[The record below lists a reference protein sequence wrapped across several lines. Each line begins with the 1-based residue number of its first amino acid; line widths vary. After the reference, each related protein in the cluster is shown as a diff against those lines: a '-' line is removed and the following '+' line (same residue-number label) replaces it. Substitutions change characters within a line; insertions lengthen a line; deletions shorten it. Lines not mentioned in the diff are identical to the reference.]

1 VTLRRALIAYLLGIH
16 LFFATVVVLLLWDQR
31 IWFVAVEA
39 FLLVSSLAAIALFRG
54 LFRPLELIA
63 SGVEFLR
70 ERDFSTRLR
79 ETGPPEMNRLIG
91 VFNQMVDSLRTER
104 LTIQEQHYFL
114 DKILQVSPS
123 AIIILDHEG
132 TVSYA
137 NPSAHSL
144 LRFPE
149 GGIRGK
155 KVAELG
161 TSFASQME
169 RLEPGAAAII
179 PLLGMRKVLLR
190 KSTFLD
196 RGHPRTFYLFE
207 ELTEE
212 LRKSERA
219 AYEKV
224 IRMLSHEVNNSLGA
238 ANSLLHSCL
247 HYAGQLREEDRGDFE
262 TALTVAIART
272 DHLNAFMK
280 GFADILRLP
289 APRRV
294 FADVRVPLENIA
306 RLLHAELARRR
317 ISIVWDDQGT
327 RDPVLMD
334 AQQMEQVF
342 LNVLKNA
349 MEAIGADGTITIRLG
364 RVNGRETITIEDTG
378 PGIAEEVR
386 VQLFTPFFSTKEN
399 GQGIG
404 LTLVQEI
411 LRQHQFEFTLES
423 APGEPT
429 RFVIYLENGGR

>member
-1 VTLRRALIAYLLGIH
+1 MTLRRAFTLYLLAVH
-16 LFFATVVVLLLWDQR
+16 LVFASVIVWLLRDDRIWLVALELFLLLSFFA
-31 IWFVAVEA
+31 A
-39 FLLVSSLAAIALFRG
+39 LAIFRG

-63 SGVEFLR
+63 SSVEFLR

-79 ETGPPEMNRLIG
+79 ATGPPEMDRLVG
-91 VFNQMVDSLRTER
+91 VYNQMVDTLRTER

-123 AIIILDHEG
+123 AIIILDHQG
-132 TVSYA
+132 TISYA

-144 LRFPE
+144 FQASNGTL
-149 GGIRGK
+149 GGK
-155 KVAELG
+155 KTTDLG
-161 TSFASQME
+161 VPFATQMD
-169 RLEPGAAAII
+169 RLDPGEAAIFI
-179 PLLGMRKVLLR
+179 LRGTRKVLCR
-190 KSTFLD
+190 KSSFLD
-196 RGHPRTFYLFE
+196 RGHSRTFYLFE

-212 LRKSERA
+212 LRKNERA
-219 AYEKV
+219 AYEKL

-247 HYAGQLREEDRGDFE
+247 HYGQQLRAEDRADFE

-289 APRRV
+289 PPRRA
-294 FADVRVPLENIA
+294 FGDVRVPLKNIA

-317 ISIVWDDQGT
+317 IALSWEDGAGAGAEP
-327 RDPVLMD
+327 DPVLMD

-349 MEAIGADGTITIRLG
+349 MEAIGSDGTITIRLG
-364 RVNGRETITIEDTG
+364 RTNGRNAVSIEDTG
-378 PGIAEEVR
+378 PGITEEVR

-411 LRQHQFEFTLES
+411 LRQHNFEFSLES
-423 APGEPT
+423 APGEQT
-429 RFVIYLENGGR
+429 RFVMYYS